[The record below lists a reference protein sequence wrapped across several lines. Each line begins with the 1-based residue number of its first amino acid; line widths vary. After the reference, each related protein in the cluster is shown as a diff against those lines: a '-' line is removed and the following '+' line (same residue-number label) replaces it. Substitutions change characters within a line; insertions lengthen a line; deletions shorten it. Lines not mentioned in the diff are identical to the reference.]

1 MDAKLEAGH
10 PVGFSAAALVF
21 GSFSQPD
28 NASEEST
35 FVCDYKNQSHHLYIA

>member
-10 PVGFSAAALVF
+10 PFGFSTAALVF
-21 GSFSQPD
+21 GSFSQAD

-35 FVCDYKNQSHHLYIA
+35 FVWDYKNQLHHLYIA